1 MVPKRGFFQPLDI
14 TGQIG
19 WLWWLIFLM
28 AGIIVWGEMAFKI
41 EIISMVYILAILVL
55 GVALVLRRRIYV
67 AGSQLFL
74 GRVFVSDYEKISL
87 TTIEKWQLEGHVLSF
102 TRAGRARKYLLSQ
115 NIANQIKEYM
125 STHDEKNN
133 D

>member
-14 TGQIG
+14 AGQIG

-41 EIISMVYILAILVL
+41 EIISMAYILAVLAL
-55 GVALVLRRRIYV
+55 GVAIILRRRIYV

-87 TTIEKWQLEGHVLSF
+87 TAIENWQLKGRVLSF
-102 TRAGRARKYLLSQ
+102 TRAGRVRKYLLSQ

-125 STHDEKNN
+125 NIYDGKNN
-133 D
+133 N

>member
-14 TGQIG
+14 AGQIG